1 MDEQQHAALPCK
13 CKTMATPARKRTV
26 VEWFGT
32 TSRLSTPLSL
42 ETRGERF
49 SSEVEY
55 SSGGSPRFPTGWIG
69 ATPAW
74 KRGPVGVTRAQ
85 DPHEDWN
92 GPLLSFS
99 PSQGNPRNPPRRN
112 ATRSRGVARGKRE
125 LRGREAH
132 SISMDGWPRHDPR
145 LYVG

>member
-1 MDEQQHAALPCK
+1 
-13 CKTMATPARKRTV
+13 MATPARKRTV

-85 DPHEDWN
+85 DPTKTGMD
-92 GPLLSFS
+92 PSF
-99 PSQGNPRNPPRRN
+99 
-112 ATRSRGVARGKRE
+112 RSRLPKGTREIHPGEMQLARGVWLEESVNYVAMRHTPY
-125 LRGREAH
+125 RW
-132 SISMDGWPRHDPR
+132 MDGLGTIQGFMLVSESYAMRTGS
-145 LYVG
+145 LSL